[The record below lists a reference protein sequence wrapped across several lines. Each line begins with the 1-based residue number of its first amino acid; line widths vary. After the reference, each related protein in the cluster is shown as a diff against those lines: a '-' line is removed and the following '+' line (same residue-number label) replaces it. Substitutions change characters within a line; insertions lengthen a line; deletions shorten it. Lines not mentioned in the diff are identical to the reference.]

1 MKLETISECTEL
13 SFVDTPFPIVAEKL
27 AEAGVACYEA
37 DLIALRKTFY
47 DDRADHWDQPLP
59 LADAPDIPSGFDT
72 AAVEASLRSIQ
83 QREIGYAEF
92 LRKIMRAGCARY
104 SVFLSGRRAMYVGRD
119 GEFYM
124 ERFPQPAE

>member
-1 MKLETISECTEL
+1 MKLETISESTEL
-13 SFVDTPFPIVAEKL
+13 SFADTPFPIVAEKL

-72 AAVEASLRSIQ
+72 AAVEASWAYAPAAASSSHGRHVIVILFIWMVSP
-83 QREIGYAEF
+83 EI
-92 LRKIMRAGCARY
+92 LAR
-104 SVFLSGRRAMYVGRD
+104 
-119 GEFYM
+119 
-124 ERFPQPAE
+124 P